1 VLTCPVWGE
10 YRLVPYSATNSF
22 DLLAPWFL
30 ILLKFNLMVFDPQV
44 ADFGLINLAYNILA
58 EKICWHFISF
68 LVNDFKILFHHWF
81 LDL

>member
-1 VLTCPVWGE
+1 
-10 YRLVPYSATNSF
+10 
-22 DLLAPWFL
+22 
-30 ILLKFNLMVFDPQV
+30 MVFDPQV